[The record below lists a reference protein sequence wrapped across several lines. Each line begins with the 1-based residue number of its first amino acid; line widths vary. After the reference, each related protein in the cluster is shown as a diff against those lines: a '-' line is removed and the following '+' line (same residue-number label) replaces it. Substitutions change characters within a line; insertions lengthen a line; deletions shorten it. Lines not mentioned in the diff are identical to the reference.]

1 MTREELN
8 DTLKREFSKVQ
19 NLTNEHEKLVADN
32 AKKLHAILEKRMPID
47 SKHITT
53 EFSRHKVTL
62 LKDFTIVISE
72 LKEEEAKSLYDKICQ
87 LT

>member
-8 DTLKREFSKVQ
+8 DTLKQEFSKVQ
-19 NLTNEHEKLVADN
+19 NLTSEHQKLVADN

-47 SKHITT
+47 TKTVTT

-72 LKEEEAKSLYDKICQ
+72 LNEEQSKSLFEKICQ